1 MVEEK
6 CYNWCIIK
14 AMFHVSDVTHAPI
27 TTCHINKLQK
37 LFIYFFSET
46 ENTFQTK
53 IAYYPFF

>member
-14 AMFHVSDVTHAPI
+14 AMFHVSDVTHALI

-53 IAYYPFF
+53 IA